1 MEIQQKKVPETSS
14 KITQKNS
21 ADRNDL
27 EKCEV
32 NKCVRPPVD
41 RNLLGGKETHWSLS
55 VYLPFFT
62 CLISRDG
69 GERLVRQCYRVGRRR
84 QSNGPSVFSLL
95 GRQQPVFCRKK
106 KWWGASGNLY
116 FSKRLCEVHKCAL
129 LNKCAIER
137 NC

>member
-69 GERLVRQCYRVGRRR
+69 GERLVRQCYRVGDADSQTARL
-84 QSNGPSVFSLL
+84 SFLCWEGNNPCSAGKKMVGSV
-95 GRQQPVFCRKK
+95 
-106 KWWGASGNLY
+106 W
-116 FSKRLCEVHKCAL
+116 
-129 LNKCAIER
+129 
-137 NC
+137 